1 MLKHKLTYHHDSA
14 RLFSPIV
21 HLPWAMMLDS
31 GQAINPATGKA
42 GSQYGRYD
50 ILVSEPFITLVTQ
63 ANRTAITQNGR
74 VEYSEEDPF
83 LLLKSVLTP
92 YKAPKADVLFSDN
105 ASPVAGTTLPFAG
118 GAFGYFAYD
127 LARRLEKLPN
137 QAQPAAE
144 IPDMMV
150 GIYDWA
156 VVVDHREQCSYLI
169 SHGFDTKTH
178 QNWPRL
184 QALFDGA
191 SRAALNNVKNDT
203 NLNQFQVSQFQVTS
217 AVSSNLPEPQYKKA
231 FAKIKNYITEG
242 DCYQVNLAQRFSA
255 QVSGDSWVMYQK
267 LREISP
273 APFMAYMQLP
283 LNETENFQVLS
294 DSPERFLQTT
304 GNHVETRPIKGTRPR
319 SADATQDLA
328 YSKELLTSVKDKA
341 ENLMIVDLLRNDLS
355 KTCAIGSVKVNKL
368 FQLQSFANVHHLTSF
383 IVGKL
388 KPNKTSVDVLR
399 ACFPGGSITGAP
411 KLRAMQIIDELE
423 PHRRELYCGAIGYI
437 GFDGDMDTNIAIRTA
452 VVCKNELSFY
462 AGGGIVA
469 DSEAHK
475 EYVET
480 LDKASSFTKITKF
493 FTKT

>member
-1 MLKHKLTYHHDSA
+1 MLKHTLTYYHDSA
-14 RLFSPIV
+14 SLFAPIA
-21 HLPWAMMLDS
+21 HLPWAMLLDS

-42 GSQYGRYD
+42 GSHYGRYD
-50 ILVSEPFITLVTQ
+50 ILVAEPFITLVTKGKY
-63 ANRTAITQNGR
+63 TTITKNGQ
-74 VEYSEEDPF
+74 VEYSEQDPF
-83 LLLKSVLTP
+83 ELLKNLLAP
-92 YKAPKADVLFSDN
+92 YKTPKAGVLFSES
-105 ASPVAGTTLPFAG
+105 ASPIAGTTLPFAG
-118 GAFGYFAYD
+118 GAVGYFAYD

-137 QAQPAAE
+137 QAQPAAG
-144 IPDMMV
+144 IPEMMV

-156 VVVDHREQCSYLI
+156 VVVDHREKCSHLI
-169 SHGFDTKTH
+169 SHGFNAETH

-184 QALFDGA
+184 QALFDKA
-191 SRAALNNVKNDT
+191 TIAPLHDI
-203 NLNQFQVSQFQVTS
+203 NLGQFQVKSS
-217 AVSSNLPEPQYKKA
+217 VSSNLPEPQYKKA
-231 FAKIKNYITEG
+231 FSRIKNYIKEG
-242 DCYQVNLAQRFSA
+242 DCYQVNLAQRFTA
-255 QVSGDSWVMYQK
+255 QVAGDSWVMYQK

-283 LNETENFQVLS
+283 LSETENFQVLS

-319 SADATQDLA
+319 SADPTQDLA
-328 YSKELLTSVKDKA
+328 YSEELLTSLKDKA

-388 KPNKTSVDVLR
+388 KPNKTSVDVLS

-411 KLRAMQIIDELE
+411 KLRAMEIIEELE

-437 GFDGDMDTNIAIRTA
+437 GFDGDMDTNITIRTA
-452 VVCKNELSFY
+452 VICKNELSFY

-475 EYVET
+475 EYIET
-480 LDKASSFTKITKF
+480 LDKASSFTAITKLF
-493 FTKT
+493 SNT